1 MASNA
6 PRSDDWRWARDLRRE
21 DVGFAPYNVMAV
33 FPALP
38 AAEEAVDRL
47 LQVGLVPG
55 QVSVRTRTLT
65 DDPPGAAAAVE
76 PPLDV
81 PSSRRDEEVAG
92 HVARNLVVLAVVCAV
107 AGAIIGLIIG
117 LLAGFSSVVMA
128 TTIVVAAVAGAVVG
142 AVWGG
147 EIGSMGEARKE
158 EGVVVGAHLDDRR
171 TAVSAEAVL
180 GGLRPLRID
189 LHDGQG
195 RPIRQL

>member
-38 AAEEAVDRL
+38 AAEEAVERL
-47 LQVGLVPG
+47 LQVGLAPG

-65 DDPPGAAAAVE
+65 DDPPAAAVE

-81 PSSRRDEEVAG
+81 PSGRRDEEVAG
-92 HVARNLVVLAVVCAV
+92 HVARNLVVLSVVCAV

-117 LLAGFSSVVMA
+117 LLSGFSSVVMA

-147 EIGSMGEARKE
+147 EIGSMSEARKE
-158 EGVVVGAHLDDRR
+158 EGIVVGAHHDDQR

-180 GGLRPLRID
+180 RGLRPLRID
-189 LHDGQG
+189 LYDGQG